1 MTQDMGIENKL
12 PDLGGRSE
20 LDQKDNDSGSSW
32 ASSISALALSSS
44 GEELLHRRS
53 QPASHKIQ
61 VESEDEASEREMA
74 LSLSPVPLK
83 RKRGRPPKNKSVEQP
98 SQGKVQPPA
107 STSKSQAMKPET
119 KAPEPFLPRSKKIL
133 ENDSPLEKRKRGRP
147 PKVHRVPITP
157 SAESPRKPGRP
168 PKAGCPLVAHSA
180 ESPRKRGRPPKAH
193 CVPIASSAESPHKPG
208 QPPKAQC
215 YIVAPS
221 SESPRKRGRPPK
233 AQHSLVVVTP
243 SSESPRKRGRPPKAQ
258 RSLVVVTPSSESPRK
273 RGRPPKA
280 GCALVARSVESPRKR
295 GRPPKIKSLEQLSQG
310 EAQLLSGTPK
320 SHVRKLETKAP
331 ELFSPGSETD
341 SCESNTRLEKR
352 KQGRPP
358 KVRGVL
364 VIPHTDLSHER
375 HWPSKNKSPEIN
387 KGGVQPPPGVPTS
400 HVIKLETKMP
410 ELSSPG
416 SRTSELPG
424 EGEAQPSPSAPKPHA
439 QKPGSSAPEPASS
452 RSKTVSSEQPLEKR
466 RRGRPPKVPWAPAVP
481 TAESPSKRKRGRP
494 SKSPAL
500 PRIEGQS
507 CAPGQPQTVTP
518 LLRMSHLCLAARG
531 GGGGGRRSLSWPA
544 ARARW
549 IVRMGTRK
557 KSQTW
562 AVRPQPCSHPRTPPL
577 KQSRMATCWGKAVPL
592 NTPQPTPPI
601 AQQQLAV
608 AKRGPSVAHS
618 ECRREEE
625 RNRSKKKKEQPLN
638 LQIPTALSDGNSLT

>member
-1 MTQDMGIENKL
+1 MTQDMGLENKL
-12 PDLGGRSE
+12 PELGGRRE
-20 LDQKDNDSGSSW
+20 LGQKDNDSGSSW

-44 GEELLHRRS
+44 GEELLQRRS
-53 QPASHKIQ
+53 QPTSHKIQ
-61 VESEDEASEREMA
+61 VESEDEASEPEMA
-74 LSLSPVPLK
+74 LSLSPVPVK
-83 RKRGRPPKNKSVEQP
+83 PKRGRPPKNKSVEQP

-119 KAPEPFLPRSKKIL
+119 KAPELFLPRSKKIL

-147 PKVHRVPITP
+147 PKVHHVPIAP

-193 CVPIASSAESPHKPG
+193 CVPIASSAESPRKPG

-215 YIVAPS
+215 CIVRPS

-233 AQHSLVVVTP
+233 AQHSMVVVTT

-280 GCALVARSVESPRKR
+280 GCAPVAHSAESPRKR

-320 SHVRKLETKAP
+320 SHMRKLETKAP

-341 SCESNTRLEKR
+341 SCESNSRLEKR

-358 KVRGVL
+358 KVRGAL
-364 VIPHTDLSHER
+364 VIPHTDLPHER
-375 HWPSKNKSPEIN
+375 HRPSKNKSPEIN
-387 KGGVQPPPGVPTS
+387 KGDVQPPPGVPTS
-400 HVIKLETKMP
+400 HVMKLETKMP

-416 SRTSELPG
+416 SGTSELPG
-424 EGEAQPSPSAPKPHA
+424 EGEAQPSPSTPKPHA

-500 PRIEGQS
+500 PRIE
-507 CAPGQPQTVTP
+507 V
-518 LLRMSHLCLAARG
+518 
-531 GGGGGRRSLSWPA
+531 
-544 ARARW
+544 
-549 IVRMGTRK
+549 
-557 KSQTW
+557 
-562 AVRPQPCSHPRTPPL
+562 AVMCSGSASDRDTSAENEPPL
-577 KQSRMATCWGKAVPL
+577 PGRKRRRRWRKEEPVLAGSESSLDSEDGVAPL
-592 NTPQPTPPI
+592 WQKEKPDLGSETSALLPPQNAAPEAEP
-601 AQQQLAV
+601 
-608 AKRGPSVAHS
+608 
-618 ECRREEE
+618 
-625 RNRSKKKKEQPLN
+625 
-638 LQIPTALSDGNSLT
+638 DGNSLGESGASEHPPVRSTRSTAAVSSSKTGPISGSLRM